1 MTGRKRGRPKSQVRI
16 EQEKTEELLRNRPC
30 HIAPMTDERT
40 KELEESF
47 RQSERVRQEI
57 LRGYKHGPTTPDNHA
72 YEMASLGDESMM
84 GHEARILENDKRFA
98 KRQSVYRVR
107 GAESTKE
114 KAEDRAQLLVQK
126 NRVLIGL
133 ISTTQT
139 YTINKVAG
147 LIEHQWEAMSPGNIL
162 KGEPPDMDKRGIG
175 GPRPS
180 LKTIERWIKKTGN

>member
-1 MTGRKRGRPKSQVRI
+1 MTGGKRGRPKSQARL
-16 EQEKTEELLRNRPC
+16 EQEQTDQWLRNLPA
-30 HIAPMTDERT
+30 HITPMSGEQ
-40 KELEESF
+40 LNQLQESF
-47 RQSERVRQEI
+47 RQSERIRQEI
-57 LRGYKHGPTTPDNHA
+57 LRDYKHGPTTPDNHA

-84 GHEARILENDKRFA
+84 GHEARILQNDKEFA
-98 KRQSVYRVR
+98 ERQSAYRVR

-180 LKTIERWIKKTGN
+180 LKTIERWINKTGN

>member
-1 MTGRKRGRPKSQVRI
+1 MTGRKRGRPKSQAQL
-16 EQEKTEELLRNRPC
+16 EQELTDQWLRNPPS
-30 HIAPMTDERT
+30 HIIPMTDERT

-47 RQSERVRQEI
+47 RQSERVRQEL
-57 LRGYKHGPTTPDNHA
+57 LRDYKHGPTTPDNHA

-84 GHEARILENDKRFA
+84 GHEVRILENDKIFA
-98 KRQSVYRVR
+98 ERQSVYRVR

-114 KAEDRAQLLVQK
+114 KADDRAQLLVQK

-147 LIEHQWEAMSPGNIL
+147 LIAHQWEAMSPGNIL
-162 KGEPPDMDKRGIG
+162 KGEPPGMDKRGID

-180 LKTIERWIKKTGN
+180 LKTIERWIKKTGK